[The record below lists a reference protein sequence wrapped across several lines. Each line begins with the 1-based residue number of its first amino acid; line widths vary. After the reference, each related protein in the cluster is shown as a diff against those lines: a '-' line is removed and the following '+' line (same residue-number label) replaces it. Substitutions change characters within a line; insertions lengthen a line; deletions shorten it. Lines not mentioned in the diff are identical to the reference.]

1 MTKCPS
7 MIECSKSKWNFSQVW
22 QNAQGNKIPKRHYAQ
37 DDNMPNKSFCPMW
50 QIIIKETSPMHK
62 LTKCIKIWPE
72 ISRFWPIFNFRHIT
86 IFSLIKKP
94 IILLK
99 FCWKI
104 QMADF
109 RPEKARQASEQ
120 IFTLGIKSLGKMSSL
135 GNMLP
140 WALCLWVF

>member
-1 MTKCPS
+1 MPRAIKCPKDIMPKMTTCPTS
-7 MIECSKSKWNFSQVW
+7 LFVQRDKLSLRRHHLCISL
-22 QNAQGNKIPKRHYAQ
+22 QNAYKFGQKLAYFDQFSIS
-37 DDNMPNKSFCPMW
+37 D
-50 QIIIKETSPMHK
+50 TS
-62 LTKCIKIWPE
+62 L
-72 ISRFWPIFNFRHIT
+72 FF
-86 IFSLIKKP
+86 LIKKP

-135 GNMLP
+135 GNMLS

>member
-1 MTKCPS
+1 MPRAIKCPKDIMPKMTTYPTS
-7 MIECSKSKWNFSQVW
+7 LFVQRDKLSLRRHHLCISL
-22 QNAQGNKIPKRHYAQ
+22 QNAYKFGQKLAYFDQFSIS
-37 DDNMPNKSFCPMW
+37 D
-50 QIIIKETSPMHK
+50 TS
-62 LTKCIKIWPE
+62 L
-72 ISRFWPIFNFRHIT
+72 FF
-86 IFSLIKKP
+86 LIKKP

-135 GNMLP
+135 GNMLS

>member
-1 MTKCPS
+1 MPRAIKCPKDIMRKMTTCPTS
-7 MIECSKSKWNFSQVW
+7 HFVQGDKLSLRRHHLCLSL
-22 QNAQGNKIPKRHYAQ
+22 QNAYKFGQ
-37 DDNMPNKSFCPMW
+37 
-50 QIIIKETSPMHK
+50 K
-62 LTKCIKIWPE
+62 LANFGQFS
-72 ISRFWPIFNFRHIT
+72 ISDPSLFFL
-86 IFSLIKKP
+86 LIKKP

-135 GNMLP
+135 GIKSLGNILS